1 MSPRVDAVDR
11 QPTSNELY
19 ESLAADATEELKRHE
34 KTITVGSGKK
44 LIGLGD
50 APIHLIIVNAGSAA
64 ISIAD
69 GRRLISLGVAGSG
82 KVLGL
87 RPIISGMPSEIEAS
101 TLEECAISLIPQQ
114 QFLEVLK
121 QHPEIYIA
129 IARILSADLK
139 AAERVLRDLRRLP
152 RREKQNTTFLV

>member
-1 MSPRVDAVDR
+1 MDR

-19 ESLAADATEELKRHE
+19 ESLAADVTEELKRHE
-34 KTITVGSGKK
+34 KTITIGSGKK

-50 APIHLIIVNAGSAA
+50 APVHLIIVNAGSAA

-69 GRRLISLGVAGSG
+69 GRRMISLGVAGSG

-87 RPIISGMPSEIEAS
+87 RSIIGGMPSEIEAS

-114 QFLEVLK
+114 QFLEILR
-121 QHPEIYIA
+121 QHPESYIA

-139 AAERVLRDLRRLP
+139 AAEHILRDLRQPP
-152 RREKQNTTFLV
+152 RREKQRTPLLE

>member
-1 MSPRVDAVDR
+1 MN
-11 QPTSNELY
+11 SNELY
-19 ESLAADATEELKRHE
+19 ESLAADVTQELRKRE
-34 KTITVGSGKK
+34 KAITVGSGKK

-50 APIHLIIVNAGSAA
+50 ARSDLIIVNAGSVT
-64 ISIAD
+64 ISIAA
-69 GRRLISLGVAGSG
+69 GRRMISMGVAGSG

-152 RREKQNTTFLV
+152 RREKQSTTFLV